1 MALELSID
9 FSGLKVSYETTFL
22 VSPEL
27 SETDYKKVTKKF
39 EDLITKGGGEVTNIE
54 HWGQK
59 KLAYPIEKRL
69 NAYYCYVEFTS
80 PAAVIAKMEQE
91 FLYDESVIRFL
102 SVRVEKHHA
111 AFNKKRREQ
120 GFGKK
125 NVEKK

>member
-1 MALELSID
+1 MALELTID
-9 FSGLKVSYETTFL
+9 LSGLKVEYETTFL
-22 VSPEL
+22 VVPEL
-27 SETDYKKVTKKF
+27 SEADYKKVTKKF

-59 KLAYPIEKRL
+59 KLAYTIDKRH

-80 PAAVIAKMEQE
+80 PTAVIGKMEQE

-102 SVRVEKHHA
+102 TVRVEKHHR

-125 NVEKK
+125 KEDKK